1 MFVALFFWQR
11 QTGLE
16 SQIHVSFSSTEM
28 HSTVSRVCV
37 LHLISLLA
45 QGVNLWNAKYR
56 VCLTCNLFVFLVM
69 CNLLKSEN
77 PEISVKVNTVVDW
90 FNSMQ
95 CVIFL
100 HKYKFYI
107 NLSSGCFFFYL
118 YRLCLWN
125 LSLGFFLFCLSW
137 ETYHL
142 ELVLAWRKH
151 ARALLETQ
159 WTVLENKHKMNIS
172 SNLSSYISVCGIR
185 AKRLI
190 MKLIVE

>member
-107 NLSSGCFFFYL
+107 NLSSGCLFLLIPSMFMNSFTWL
-118 YRLCLWN
+118 
-125 LSLGFFLFCLSW
+125 LSFL
-137 ETYHL
+137 
-142 ELVLAWRKH
+142 LVLRNLPFGIGFSMAYACEGTTW
-151 ARALLETQ
+151 
-159 WTVLENKHKMNIS
+159 NPMNRS
-172 SNLSSYISVCGIR
+172 G
-185 AKRLI
+185 K
-190 MKLIVE
+190 

>member
-1 MFVALFFWQR
+1 MLNTESASHVICLF
-11 QTGLE
+11 
-16 SQIHVSFSSTEM
+16 
-28 HSTVSRVCV
+28 
-37 LHLISLLA
+37 SLLCVTFWSLRI
-45 QGVNLWNAKYR
+45 QKSLWR
-56 VCLTCNLFVFLVM
+56 WILLLTDLTVCNVLF
-69 CNLLKSEN
+69 
-77 PEISVKVNTVVDW
+77 
-90 FNSMQ
+90 
-95 CVIFL
+95 
-100 HKYKFYI
+100 FYI
-107 NLSSGCFFFYL
+107 NTNFILICRQGVFFFYL

-142 ELVLAWRKH
+142 ELVLAWRMH

-190 MKLIVE
+190 MKLIVEKEFLFAYFKRHLSSIL